1 MVAPVRTYFPPR
13 PRALPVPHIMPAWI
27 ARAEIRRLL
36 RKATYERKIG
46 RNPYIPGTLGFW
58 ARIETFRWFGYLF
71 RA

>member
-1 MVAPVRTYFPPR
+1 MVAPVPSRLIAPI
-13 PRALPVPHIMPAWI
+13 PHRVPAWI

-36 RKATYERKIG
+36 RKATYERKAG